1 MTDVIV
7 IGGGLA
13 GLAAA
18 AAVAGSGHSVQVLE
32 ARPFLG
38 GRATSYA
45 LGASDDSET
54 IDNCQ
59 HILLR
64 CCVNLLD
71 FYERLGVAGDIG
83 FDREFTFIEPGGV
96 RSILRRG
103 ILPAP
108 LHFTGSFLKLGFLNL
123 SEKLAVARAIWAIRT
138 EHSRRGDLDQITMQ
152 KWLEEKRQPP
162 RAIERFWRQVLVSAI
177 NEDLDRMSAL
187 HGFQVFRLGFLARPD
202 SYEMGVP
209 VVPLGRLYRSEAW
222 QKIGNVDIRLRT
234 PVERIV
240 IEDGSVRCVFAGGEE
255 MRAQHYIC
263 ALPFERVAA
272 VAPDLAL
279 DLQGFE
285 HSPITGIHLWFDR
298 PITDLPHATLLDR
311 TIQWM
316 FNKSEGRYIQLVVS
330 ASRKLVEMPRVDV
343 IALGLRELADFFPA
357 VRDARLEKAHVVK
370 EVRATFSARPGL
382 ESRRPPSRTVVGNLF
397 LAGDWTR
404 SGWPATMEGAVRSG
418 YLAAEAV
425 AAAFGRPRKFVL
437 QDLS

>member
-71 FYERLGVAGDIG
+71 FYQRLGVAD
-83 FDREFTFIEPGGV
+83 DDWVPSRVHCSSSHGGQQK
-96 RSILRRG
+96 RPAQG
-103 ILPAP
+103 MPPAP
-108 LHFTGSFLKLGFLNL
+108 LHFTGSFLKLGFQNL

-177 NEDLDRMSAL
+177 NEDLDRMVRCCTFR
-187 HGFQVFRLGFLARPD
+187 FQVFRLGFLARSD

-209 VVPLGRLYRSEAW
+209 SVPLGRLYGSDSW
-222 QKIGNVDIRLRT
+222 QRIGRVEIRLRT
-234 PVERIV
+234 PVDRWIV
-240 IEDGSVRCVFAGGEE
+240 VENGSVRCVFAGG
-255 MRAQHYIC
+255 R
-263 ALPFERVAA
+263 
-272 VAPDLAL
+272 
-279 DLQGFE
+279 
-285 HSPITGIHLWFDR
+285 
-298 PITDLPHATLLDR
+298 
-311 TIQWM
+311 
-316 FNKSEGRYIQLVVS
+316 
-330 ASRKLVEMPRVDV
+330 
-343 IALGLRELADFFPA
+343 
-357 VRDARLEKAHVVK
+357 RDA
-370 EVRATFSARPGL
+370 G
-382 ESRRPPSRTVVGNLF
+382 
-397 LAGDWTR
+397 
-404 SGWPATMEGAVRSG
+404 
-418 YLAAEAV
+418 
-425 AAAFGRPRKFVL
+425 
-437 QDLS
+437 